1 MVRRLENS
9 KWRYRMRIL
18 VTGGAGFIGTNLIKR
33 LLDDGHDVVAIDNY
47 YTGTKDNEH
56 EHCKYI
62 HGDIREDGIFD
73 GIDSVEV
80 IFHLAALARIQ
91 PSFEEP
97 TDTIDTNSLG
107 TQRVLEYA
115 RKHGNVPVV
124 YAGSSSVHGDIHAN
138 PYSFSKWQGEELV
151 KLYHQIYELPTIVCR
166 FYNVYGPKQLVDG
179 PYCTVVGVF
188 MKQYELN
195 EDITITWDGE
205 QRRDFTHVYDIVDGL
220 VKSGEKLVDKEI
232 NGQFFELGSGENYS
246 INQLADAF
254 GEHPK
259 VKIPKRPGEMRET
272 LCTDTLANELLGW
285 EPKENLI
292 KWVKEQVNPITL
304 TSEESK

>member
-1 MVRRLENS
+1 MVRGLENS

-18 VTGGAGFIGTNLIKR
+18 VTGGAGFIGTNIVKR
-33 LLDDGHDVVAIDNY
+33 LINDGHDVVSVDNY
-47 YTGTKDNEH
+47 YTGFKSNEH
-56 EHCKYI
+56 DGCNYI
-62 HGDIREDGIFD
+62 VGDIRDDGIFD
-73 GIDSVEV
+73 GIDGIDL

-97 TDTIDTNSLG
+97 TPTIDTNTQG

-115 RKHGNVPVV
+115 RKNGNIPVV

-205 QRRDFTHVYDIVDGL
+205 QRRDFTHIDDIVDGIVRCGFNL
-220 VKSGEKLVDKEI
+220 LGDNPIASG
-232 NGQFFELGSGENYS
+232 QAYELGRCKNYS
-246 INQLADAF
+246 INELSEMFGQTEVEYIPARKGEYPFTLADYTKANQ
-254 GEHPK
+254 ELDWTP
-259 VKIPKRPGEMRET
+259 T
-272 LCTDTLANELLGW
+272 LD
-285 EPKENLI
+285 I
-292 KWVKEQVNPITL
+292 KDYI
-304 TSEESK
+304 SEVIK

>member
-1 MVRRLENS
+1 
-9 KWRYRMRIL
+9 MRIL
-18 VTGGAGFIGTNLIKR
+18 VTGGCGFIGTNLIEK
-33 LLDDGHDVVAIDNY
+33 LLTDGHDVISIDNY
-47 YTGTKDNEH
+47 YTGFKSNEH
-56 EHCKYI
+56 EGAQYI
-62 HGDIREDGIFD
+62 HGDIREDGILD
-73 GIDSVEV
+73 GIDN
-80 IFHLAALARIQ
+80 IDLIYHLAALARIQ

-97 TDTIDTNSLG
+97 TPTIDTNTTG

-115 RKHGNVPVV
+115 RQNNTPVV
-124 YAGSSSVHGDIHAN
+124 YAGSSSVHGNVHAN

-188 MKQYELN
+188 MNQYE
-195 EDITITWDGE
+195 EKQDITITWDGE
-205 QRRDFTHVYDIVDGL
+205 QRRDFTHVYDIVSGL
-220 VKSGEKLVDKEI
+220 ILSGEKLVDRDV

-285 EPKENLI
+285 
-292 KWVKEQVNPITL
+292 
-304 TSEESK
+304 

>member
-1 MVRRLENS
+1 
-9 KWRYRMRIL
+9 MRIL
-18 VTGGAGFIGTNLIKR
+18 VTGGCGFIGTNLIEK
-33 LLDDGHDVVAIDNY
+33 LLTDGHDVISIDNY
-47 YTGTKDNEH
+47 YTGFKSNEH
-56 EHCKYI
+56 EGAQYI
-62 HGDIREDGIFD
+62 HGDIREDGILD
-73 GIDSVEV
+73 GIDN
-80 IFHLAALARIQ
+80 IDLIYHLAALARIQ

-97 TDTIDTNSLG
+97 TPTIDTNTTG

-115 RKHGNVPVV
+115 RQNNTPVV
-124 YAGSSSVHGDIHAN
+124 YAGSSSVHGNVHAN

-188 MKQYELN
+188 MNQYE
-195 EDITITWDGE
+195 EKQDITITWDGE
-205 QRRDFTHVYDIVDGL
+205 QRRDFTHVYDIVNGL
-220 VKSGEKLVDKEI
+220 VLSGEKLVDRDV

-246 INQLADAF
+246 INELAEAF
-254 GEHPK
+254 GDHPK

-292 KWVKEQVNPITL
+292 KWVKETI
-304 TSEESK
+304 

>member
-1 MVRRLENS
+1 
-9 KWRYRMRIL
+9 MRIL
-18 VTGGAGFIGTNLIKR
+18 VTGGCGFIGTNLIEK
-33 LLDDGHDVVAIDNY
+33 LLTDGHDVISIDNY
-47 YTGTKDNEH
+47 YTGFKSNEH
-56 EHCKYI
+56 EGAQYI
-62 HGDIREDGIFD
+62 HGDIREDGID
-73 GIDSVEV
+73 NIDL
-80 IFHLAALARIQ
+80 IYHLAALARIQ

-97 TDTIDTNSLG
+97 TPTIDTNTTG

-115 RKHGNVPVV
+115 RQNNTPVV
-124 YAGSSSVHGDIHAN
+124 YAGSSSVHGNVHAN

-188 MKQYELN
+188 MNQYE
-195 EDITITWDGE
+195 EKQDITITWDGE
-205 QRRDFTHVYDIVDGL
+205 QRRDFTHVYDIVSGL
-220 VKSGEKLVDKEI
+220 ILSGEKLVDRDV

-246 INQLADAF
+246 INELADAF

-292 KWVKEQVNPITL
+292 KWVKETI
-304 TSEESK
+304 

>member
-1 MVRRLENS
+1 
-9 KWRYRMRIL
+9 MRIL
-18 VTGGAGFIGTNLIKR
+18 VTGGCGFIGTNLIEK
-33 LLDDGHDVVAIDNY
+33 LLTDGHDVISIDNY
-47 YTGTKDNEH
+47 YTGFKSNEH
-56 EHCKYI
+56 EGAQYV
-62 HGDIREDGIFD
+62 HGDIREDGILD
-73 GIDSVEV
+73 GIDN
-80 IFHLAALARIQ
+80 IDLIYHLAALARIQ

-97 TDTIDTNSLG
+97 TPTIDTNTTG

-115 RKHGNVPVV
+115 RQNNTPVV
-124 YAGSSSVHGDIHAN
+124 YAGSSSVHGNVHAN

-188 MKQYELN
+188 MNQNEEKQ
-195 EDITITWDGE
+195 DITITWAGE
-205 QRRDFTHVYDIVDGL
+205 QRRDFTHVYDIVNGL
-220 VKSGEKLVDKEI
+220 VLSGEKLVDRDV

-246 INQLADAF
+246 INELADAF
-254 GEHPK
+254 GDHPK

-292 KWVKEQVNPITL
+292 KWVKETI
-304 TSEESK
+304 

>member
-1 MVRRLENS
+1 METKLGD
-9 KWRYRMRIL
+9 KKQMRIL
-18 VTGGAGFIGTNLIKR
+18 VTGGAGFIGTNIIEKLIKG
-33 LLDDGHDVVAIDNY
+33 GHDVVSIDNY
-47 YTGTKDNEH
+47 YTGFKSNEH
-56 EHCKYI
+56 EGAQYI
-62 HGDIREDGIFD
+62 HGDIREEGILD
-73 GIDSVEV
+73 GIDN
-80 IFHLAALARIQ
+80 IDLIYHLAALARIQ

-97 TDTIDTNSLG
+97 TPTIDTNTQG

-115 RKHGNVPVV
+115 RQNGNIPVV
-124 YAGSSSVHGDIHAN
+124 YAGSSSVHGNVHAN

-188 MKQYELN
+188 MKQYEDKQ
-195 EDITITWDGE
+195 DITITWDGE
-205 QRRDFTHVYDIVDGL
+205 QRRDFTHVYDIVNGL
-220 VKSGEKLVDKEI
+220 ILSGEKLVDGEV

-246 INQLADAF
+246 INQLAEAF

-292 KWVKEQVNPITL
+292 KWVKETI
-304 TSEESK
+304 

>member
-1 MVRRLENS
+1 
-9 KWRYRMRIL
+9 MRIL
-18 VTGGAGFIGTNLIKR
+18 VTGGCGFIGTNLIKR
-33 LLDDGHDVVAIDNY
+33 LLEDGHDVVSIDNY
-47 YTGTKDNEH
+47 YTGFKSNEH
-56 EHCKYI
+56 DGAQYI
-62 HGDIREDGIFD
+62 HGDIREDGILD
-73 GIDSVEV
+73 GIDN
-80 IFHLAALARIQ
+80 IDLIYHLAALARIQ

-97 TDTIDTNSLG
+97 TPTIDTNTKG

-115 RKHGNVPVV
+115 RQNNTPVV
-124 YAGSSSVHGDIHAN
+124 YAGSSSVHGNVHAN

-205 QRRDFTHVYDIVDGL
+205 QRRDFTHVYDIVNGL
-220 VKSGEKLVDKEI
+220 ILSGEK
-232 NGQFFELGSGENYS
+232 LGSGENYS
-246 INQLADAF
+246 INELADAF

-272 LCTDTLANELLGW
+272 LCVDTLANELLGW

-292 KWVKEQVNPITL
+292 KWVKETI
-304 TSEESK
+304 

>member
-1 MVRRLENS
+1 
-9 KWRYRMRIL
+9 MRIL
-18 VTGGAGFIGTNLIKR
+18 VTGGCGFIGTNLIEK
-33 LLDDGHDVVAIDNY
+33 LLTDGHDVISIDNY
-47 YTGTKDNEH
+47 YTGFKSNEH
-56 EHCKYI
+56 EGAQYI
-62 HGDIREDGIFD
+62 HGDIREDGILD
-73 GIDSVEV
+73 GIDN
-80 IFHLAALARIQ
+80 IDLIYHLAALARIQ

-97 TDTIDTNSLG
+97 TPTIDTNTTG

-115 RKHGNVPVV
+115 RQNNTPVV
-124 YAGSSSVHGDIHAN
+124 YAGSSSVHGNVHAN

-188 MKQYELN
+188 MNQYE
-195 EDITITWDGE
+195 EKQDITITWDGE
-205 QRRDFTHVYDIVDGL
+205 QRRDFTHVYDIVSGL
-220 VKSGEKLVDKEI
+220 LLSGEKLVDRDV

-272 LCTDTLANELLGW
+272 LCTDTLANELLSW

-292 KWVKEQVNPITL
+292 KWVKETI
-304 TSEESK
+304 

>member
-1 MVRRLENS
+1 
-9 KWRYRMRIL
+9 MRIL
-18 VTGGAGFIGTNLIKR
+18 VTGGCGFIGTNLIEK
-33 LLDDGHDVVAIDNY
+33 LLTDGHDVISIDNY
-47 YTGTKDNEH
+47 YTGFKSNEH
-56 EHCKYI
+56 EGAQYI
-62 HGDIREDGIFD
+62 HGDIREDGILD
-73 GIDSVEV
+73 GIDN
-80 IFHLAALARIQ
+80 IDLIYHLAALARIQ

-97 TDTIDTNSLG
+97 TPTIDTNTTG

-115 RKHGNVPVV
+115 RQNNTPVV
-124 YAGSSSVHGDIHAN
+124 YAGSSSVHGNVHAN

-188 MKQYELN
+188 MNQYE
-195 EDITITWDGE
+195 EKQDITITWDGE
-205 QRRDFTHVYDIVDGL
+205 QRRDFTHVYDIVSGL
-220 VKSGEKLVDKEI
+220 ILSGEKLVDRDV

-246 INQLADAF
+246 INELADAF
-254 GEHPK
+254 GDHPK

-285 EPKENLI
+285 KPKENLI
-292 KWVKEQVNPITL
+292 KWVKETI
-304 TSEESK
+304 

>member
-1 MVRRLENS
+1 
-9 KWRYRMRIL
+9 MRIL
-18 VTGGAGFIGTNLIKR
+18 VTGGCGFIGTNLIEK
-33 LLDDGHDVVAIDNY
+33 LLTDGHDVISIDNY
-47 YTGTKDNEH
+47 YTGFKSNEH
-56 EHCKYI
+56 EGAQYI
-62 HGDIREDGIFD
+62 HGDIREDGILD
-73 GIDSVEV
+73 GIDN
-80 IFHLAALARIQ
+80 IDLIYHLAALARIQ

-97 TDTIDTNSLG
+97 TPTIDTNTTG

-115 RKHGNVPVV
+115 RQNNTPVV
-124 YAGSSSVHGDIHAN
+124 YAGSSSVHGNVHAN

-166 FYNVYGPKQLVDG
+166 FYNVYGPKLLVDG

-188 MKQYELN
+188 MNQYE
-195 EDITITWDGE
+195 EKQDITITWDGE
-205 QRRDFTHVYDIVDGL
+205 QRRDFTHVYDIVNGL
-220 VKSGEKLVDKEI
+220 VLSGEKLVDRDV

-246 INQLADAF
+246 INELADAF
-254 GEHPK
+254 GDHPK

-292 KWVKEQVNPITL
+292 KWVKETI
-304 TSEESK
+304 

>member
-1 MVRRLENS
+1 
-9 KWRYRMRIL
+9 MRIL
-18 VTGGAGFIGTNLIKR
+18 VTGGCGFIGTNLIEK
-33 LLDDGHDVVAIDNY
+33 LLTDGHDVISIDNY
-47 YTGTKDNEH
+47 YTGFKSNEH
-56 EHCKYI
+56 EGAQYI
-62 HGDIREDGIFD
+62 HGDIREDGILD
-73 GIDSVEV
+73 GIDN
-80 IFHLAALARIQ
+80 IDLIYHLAALARIQ

-97 TDTIDTNSLG
+97 TPTIDTNTTG

-115 RKHGNVPVV
+115 RQNNTPVV
-124 YAGSSSVHGDIHAN
+124 YAGSSSVHGNVHAN

-188 MKQYELN
+188 MNQYE
-195 EDITITWDGE
+195 EKQDITITWDGA
-205 QRRDFTHVYDIVDGL
+205 QRRDFTHVYDIVSGL
-220 VKSGEKLVDKEI
+220 LLSGEKLVDRDV

-292 KWVKEQVNPITL
+292 KWVKETI
-304 TSEESK
+304 

>member
-1 MVRRLENS
+1 
-9 KWRYRMRIL
+9 MRIL
-18 VTGGAGFIGTNLIKR
+18 VTGGCGFIGTNLIEK
-33 LLDDGHDVVAIDNY
+33 LLTDGHDVISIDNY
-47 YTGTKDNEH
+47 YTGFKSNEH
-56 EHCKYI
+56 EGAQYI
-62 HGDIREDGIFD
+62 HGDIREDGILD
-73 GIDSVEV
+73 GIDN
-80 IFHLAALARIQ
+80 IDLIYHLAALARIQ

-97 TDTIDTNSLG
+97 TPTIDTNTTG

-115 RKHGNVPVV
+115 RQNNTPVV
-124 YAGSSSVHGDIHAN
+124 YAGSSSVHGNVHAN

-166 FYNVYGPKQLVDG
+166 FYNVYGPKQLVEG

-188 MKQYELN
+188 MNQYE
-195 EDITITWDGE
+195 EKQDITITWDGE
-205 QRRDFTHVYDIVDGL
+205 QRRDFTHVYDIVSGL
-220 VKSGEKLVDKEI
+220 ILSGEKLVDRDV

-272 LCTDTLANELLGW
+272 LCTDTLANELLGR

-292 KWVKEQVNPITL
+292 KWVKETI
-304 TSEESK
+304 

>member
-1 MVRRLENS
+1 
-9 KWRYRMRIL
+9 MRIL
-18 VTGGAGFIGTNLIKR
+18 VTGGCGFIGTNLIEK
-33 LLDDGHDVVAIDNY
+33 LLTDGHDVISIDNY
-47 YTGTKDNEH
+47 YTGFKSNEH
-56 EHCKYI
+56 EGAQYI
-62 HGDIREDGIFD
+62 HGDIREDGILD
-73 GIDSVEV
+73 GIDN
-80 IFHLAALARIQ
+80 IDLIYHLAALARIQ

-97 TDTIDTNSLG
+97 TPTIDTYTTG

-115 RKHGNVPVV
+115 RQNNTPVV
-124 YAGSSSVHGDIHAN
+124 YAGSSSVHGNVHAN

-188 MKQYELN
+188 MNQYE
-195 EDITITWDGE
+195 EKQDITITWDGE
-205 QRRDFTHVYDIVDGL
+205 QRRDFTHVYDIVSGL
-220 VKSGEKLVDKEI
+220 ILSGEKLVDRDV

-292 KWVKEQVNPITL
+292 KWVKETI
-304 TSEESK
+304 

>member
-1 MVRRLENS
+1 
-9 KWRYRMRIL
+9 MRIL
-18 VTGGAGFIGTNLIKR
+18 VTGGCGFIGTNLIEK
-33 LLDDGHDVVAIDNY
+33 LLTDGHDVISIDNY
-47 YTGTKDNEH
+47 YTGFKSNEH
-56 EHCKYI
+56 EGAQYI
-62 HGDIREDGIFD
+62 HGDIREDGILD
-73 GIDSVEV
+73 GIDN
-80 IFHLAALARIQ
+80 IDLIYHLAALARIQ

-97 TDTIDTNSLG
+97 TPTIDTNTTG

-115 RKHGNVPVV
+115 RQNNTPVV
-124 YAGSSSVHGDIHAN
+124 YAGSSSVHGNVHAN

-188 MKQYELN
+188 MNQYE
-195 EDITITWDGE
+195 EKQDITITWDGE
-205 QRRDFTHVYDIVDGL
+205 QRRDFTHVYDIVSGL
-220 VKSGEKLVDKEI
+220 ILSGEKLVDRDV

-254 GEHPK
+254 EEHPK

-292 KWVKEQVNPITL
+292 KWVKETI
-304 TSEESK
+304 